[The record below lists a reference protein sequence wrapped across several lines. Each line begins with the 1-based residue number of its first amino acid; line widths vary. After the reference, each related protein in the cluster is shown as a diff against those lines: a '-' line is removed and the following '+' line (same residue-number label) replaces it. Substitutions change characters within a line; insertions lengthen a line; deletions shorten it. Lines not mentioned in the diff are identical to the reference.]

1 MKQVKKKTI
10 FGLTTFT
17 KTDAKSQLKKFDSS
31 KIKELSSNEK
41 LILGLISRLNGIDKA
56 DKDKGI
62 FFCKSNFKY
71 LTKLSDSTIKRT
83 TSSLEKKG
91 YISKFIENNNKTW
104 YKVILDTKGNS
115 INNDA
120 KQEQLQD
127 DSTLVETN
135 ENTNT
140 MISISKDSID
150 IVEKQL
156 KSLDDTK
163 GNSII
168 NTKQEPLEEE
178 KEELNSDTVQQI
190 SKEQLTTNE
199 LKIASIENDKQ
210 EPIQEEIKISKE
222 LENWI
227 AKANAATTVKE
238 LNDATPH
245 GIWTILTLPQ
255 REIYHINRHR
265 LDSSYKLISD
275 YSY

>member
-115 INNDA
+115 INNDT

-156 KSLDDTK
+156 KTLDDTK

-168 NTKQEPLEEE
+168 NTKQEPFEEE
-178 KEELNSDTVQQI
+178 K
-190 SKEQLTTNE
+190 
-199 LKIASIENDKQ
+199 
-210 EPIQEEIKISKE
+210 EEIKISKE

-238 LNDATPH
+238 LNDATPPD
-245 GIWTILTLPQ
+245 IWVILTLPQ